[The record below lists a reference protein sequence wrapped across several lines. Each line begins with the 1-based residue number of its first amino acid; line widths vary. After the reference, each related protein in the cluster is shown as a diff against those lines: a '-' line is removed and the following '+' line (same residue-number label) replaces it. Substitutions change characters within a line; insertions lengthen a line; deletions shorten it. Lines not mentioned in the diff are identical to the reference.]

1 MSGGP
6 GREAAP
12 GAAGDVGVGPASGG
26 PAGVSGG
33 DPGRHAALE
42 AVKAAGVPRHVAII
56 MDGNGRWAAER
67 GLPRWRGHREGMRSV
82 RRAVESSLELGLE
95 HLTLYAFSRENWSR
109 PAQEVGAL
117 MRLLAEFVDRERAEL
132 RDQGVKTR
140 VFGDRDSLP
149 AAARASVERLEE
161 TTAGGTKLQLNV
173 AISYG
178 SRDEI
183 TDAARA
189 IARLAV
195 DGALDPET
203 LTSEEFGRHLYTAGW
218 PDPDLLVRTS
228 GEFRISNFLLWQ
240 IAYSEIHVT
249 PVLWP
254 DFGRADLIE
263 AVADYQRRDR
273 RFGRVRA

>member
-1 MSGGP
+1 
-6 GREAAP
+6 
-12 GAAGDVGVGPASGG
+12 
-26 PAGVSGG
+26 
-33 DPGRHAALE
+33 
-42 AVKAAGVPRHVAII
+42 

-67 GLPRWRGHREGMRSV
+67 GLPRWRGHREGMRAV

-109 PAQEVGAL
+109 PEQEVGAL

-132 RDQGVKTR
+132 RDQGVRTV
-140 VFGDRDSLP
+140 VFGDRDRLP
-149 AAARASVERLEE
+149 STARASVERLEE
-161 TTAGGTKLQLNV
+161 TTAAGTRLQLNV

-178 SRDEI
+178 ARDEI
-183 TDAARA
+183 TNAARE
-189 IARLAV
+189 IARLAAE
-195 DGALDPET
+195 GTLDPET
-203 LTSEEFGRHLYTAGW
+203 LTPEKFAAHLHTAGW

-228 GEFRISNFLLWQ
+228 GEMRISNFLLWQ

-254 DFGRADLIE
+254 DFDREDLVA

-273 RFGRVRA
+273 RFGRVSV